1 MKASP
6 NVNPAIGWI
15 SGTISGT
22 STATTRLISTVYVTT
37 PAILPP
43 SLPVTTAQAVAVGQI
58 RHSIAASTPA
68 RAGTAGHRIST
79 SASPT
84 NVSDCTSSS
93 QPIQRCGRI
102 CCGSILQKLRKSIA
116 KSSRGCSSLT
126 MLSSTGPALC
136 SAGMA

>member
-6 NVNPAIGWI
+6 KVSPAIGWT

-37 PAILPP
+37 PAMLPP

-58 RHSIAASTPA
+58 RHSIAASIPA
-68 RAGTAGHRIST
+68 RAGMAGQQIST
-79 SASPT
+79 SDSPT
-84 NVSDCTSSS
+84 KASDCTSSS

-102 CCGSILQKLRKSIA
+102 
-116 KSSRGCSSLT
+116 
-126 MLSSTGPALC
+126 
-136 SAGMA
+136 